1 MPDSD
6 SEEEPTIASDVVV
19 TKYKMVGDM
28 VNGKLDELSITLL
41 KWLMRKTKHLSVEK
55 LYQMDHSRIVH
66 VQIAMQCSVVTV
78 V

>member
-41 KWLMRKTKHLSVEK
+41 K
-55 LYQMDHSRIVH
+55 
-66 VQIAMQCSVVTV
+66 
-78 V
+78 